1 MVHALDPYMY
11 HTSSTTVDIERFRAH
26 LSIHQHTISSI
37 QLYHNSNNKLLR
49 MLSFYIVS
57 DLIKLMFQTPV
68 YTATIVYFNHKQL
81 TRSLFKILNFF
92 LALHTSKS
100 EHVCI

>member
-1 MVHALDPYMY
+1 MY
-11 HTSSTTVDIERFRAH
+11 HTSSTTVDIERLRAH
-26 LSIHQHTISSI
+26 ISIHQHTISSI
-37 QLYHNSNNKLLR
+37 QLYQNSNNKLLR

-81 TRSLFKILNFF
+81 LIVQNFEFF